1 MPLDDLQIT
10 IEKLQD
16 KIKTHRRYL
25 SGNET
30 ATRQVLVD
38 PLLLALGWDVSDPN
52 QVELE
57 YPIKKKKAD
66 YVLMSNDEPD
76 AVIEAKSLGTQL
88 DDETIMQAINY
99 ANMAGIQYMVITNGD
114 DWVMYDVFSPKPI
127 EERILME
134 FKITRTPAHKSVL
147 QAVCMWR
154 SNLAS
159 ENPMPTRDL
168 VLQPDATEQPFESD
182 DRADSPISSPV
193 AEPDTGP
200 GWTSLTNLSDVD
212 KNSPKPKCIKFPD
225 GCTEQFRASSVGVLR
240 ETAKWLINN
249 GKLKTED
256 AQVPHPEVTNRYVT
270 SSREQLHPS
279 GQQFREPES
288 VGANVYIEKD
298 WTAQDCI
305 HGAKAL
311 LEHCGVAPGT
321 IQVSFDRV

>member
-1 MPLDDLQIT
+1 MALDDLQTT

-30 ATRQVLVD
+30 ATRQVLID

-134 FKITRTPAHKSVL
+134 LKITRTPAHKSVL

-182 DRADSPISSPV
+182 DRADSPISSPI
-193 AEPDTGP
+193 AEPDTDH
-200 GWTSLTNLSDVD
+200 GWTSLTNLSNVD
-212 KNSPKPKCIKFPD
+212 KNSPKPKHIKFPD
-225 GCTEQFRASSVGVLR
+225 GRTEQFRASSVGVLR
-240 ETAKWLINN
+240 ETAKWLIKN
-249 GKLKTED
+249 GKLKSED
-256 AQVPHPEVTNRYVT
+256 AQVPHPEVTSRYVT

-279 GQQFREPES
+279 GQQFREPEP
-288 VGANVYIEKD
+288 VGANMYIEKD
-298 WTAQDCI
+298 WTAQHCI
-305 HGAKAL
+305 DGARAL
-311 LEHCGVAPGT
+311 LEHCGVIPST
-321 IQVSFDRV
+321 VQVSFE